1 MADSINQDERR
12 TLSVLAFLFF
22 RMGMDERA
30 RGIYEALAELSAP
43 NSSDWRFAH
52 AGMAAVELE
61 LGRGRASL
69 EHLKKAIQGGPLAT
83 KEAAL
88 YLLKAQALWQMGR
101 RDEAQLARDE
111 YLRLAA
117 PQVTKTD
124 VGAKAPTQIVEP
136 K

>member
-1 MADSINQDERR
+1 MNESISADERK

-30 RGIYEALAELSAP
+30 CGIYEALAELSAP
-43 NSSDWRFAH
+43 DSSDWRFAH

-61 LGRGRASL
+61 IGHARAAL
-69 EHLKKAIQGGPLAT
+69 EDLKKAIKSGPLAT

-88 YLLKAQALWQMGR
+88 HLLKAQALWQMGR

-111 YLRLAA
+111 FLRLTAA
-117 PQVTKTD
+117 SREAKKTGEPQPPTK
-124 VGAKAPTQIVEP
+124 
-136 K
+136 